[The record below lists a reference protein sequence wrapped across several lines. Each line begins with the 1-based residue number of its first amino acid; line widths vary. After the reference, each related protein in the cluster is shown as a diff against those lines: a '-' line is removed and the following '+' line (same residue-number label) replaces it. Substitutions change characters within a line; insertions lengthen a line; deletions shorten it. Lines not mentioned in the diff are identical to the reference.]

1 MTDIHAPTPE
11 FRDYL
16 EADVVHRFRRD
27 RAFARY
33 RALAVVV
40 SALAIGVTAGLAPAQ
55 IREGAQRDSL
65 LESATAELQLVAL
78 RQQLAHSQLADV
90 TKKVQAGAFAPDAL
104 AAAQADARRMDA
116 AAMRAQLNVEEIRAT
131 ALPPRDDLNAPLVN
145 GRDFV
150 SQRIMTE
157 MVDAEQ
163 RLRAA
168 EATREEARR
177 RAAVGAS
184 TELPVLDAE
193 LEVVRAQ
200 AALGVLV
207 RRQALR
213 REFLDRATPG
223 DALQHRLHEEQMRLE
238 AMVAQH
244 AVKAAKARVV
254 LVARQRAVGAA
265 GELEQLRAELQLKE
279 AETELMLL
287 ARQLRRSNP

>member
-16 EADVVHRFRRD
+16 EADVVRRFRRD

-33 RALAVVV
+33 RGFAVVL

-213 REFLDRATPG
+213 KEFLDRGTSG
-223 DALQHRLHEEQMRLE
+223 DVLQRRLHEEQMRLE